1 MLKRLQTIKHDNTKK
16 DTTNLCLSDEFY
28 DSCADNAANGH
39 VKLLERFYSRG
50 HATKLY
56 CLCQ

>member
-16 DTTNLCLSDEFY
+16 DTASPCLSDEFN

-39 VKLLERFYSRG
+39 GKLLERRCS
-50 HATKLY
+50 
-56 CLCQ
+56 

>member
-16 DTTNLCLSDEFY
+16 DTANLCLSDEFY

-39 VKLLERFYSRG
+39 VKLLEIRYS
-50 HATKLY
+50 
-56 CLCQ
+56 